1 MKILFL
7 VVIISLAIAF
17 FWDKF
22 TPIKESIHSIL
33 DPTAGSLLNWNAN
46 IGMLIIA
53 FFITFILTLLQK
65 YTTDQDTLRQIKKE
79 QKLLQEEMKKYKENP
94 DKLME
99 LQKKSL
105 DFIPRTM
112 DITMRP
118 LIFTAIPVILFL
130 RWFADYFSQNPVK
143 IFGFFSGIWAYIVFS
158 IIFSII
164 LRKTFNVA

>member
-1 MKILFL
+1 
-7 VVIISLAIAF
+7 
-17 FWDKF
+17 
-22 TPIKESIHSIL
+22 
-33 DPTAGSLLNWNAN
+33 
-46 IGMLIIA
+46 
-53 FFITFILTLLQK
+53 
-65 YTTDQDTLRQIKKE
+65 
-79 QKLLQEEMKKYKENP
+79 MKKYKDNP
-94 DKLME
+94 DKLLE
-99 LQKKSL
+99 LQKKSME
-105 DFIPRTM
+105 FIPKTM